1 MVMVRIESDVKHV
14 YQGECLYTPDK
25 GWSCRIVDRQGREVD
40 VVSYYPTKDRCRAA
54 TLKRVIEIVK
64 AQEGSD

>member
-1 MVMVRIESDVKHV
+1 MAMVRIESDVKHV

-40 VVSYYPTKDRCRAA
+40 VVGFSATKDECKQA
-54 TLKRVIEIVK
+54 TLKRVIEIIEK
-64 AQEGSD
+64 REGSD